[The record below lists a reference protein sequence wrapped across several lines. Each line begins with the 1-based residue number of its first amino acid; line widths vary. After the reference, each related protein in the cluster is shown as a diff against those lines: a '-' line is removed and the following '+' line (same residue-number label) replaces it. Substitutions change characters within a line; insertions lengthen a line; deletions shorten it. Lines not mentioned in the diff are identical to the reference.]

1 MIKLE
6 NITKSYPLSDGGRH
20 HVFKN
25 FSFTF
30 PENHS
35 IGLLGPNG
43 AGKSTL
49 MRILGG
55 IDLPDSGKVITDK
68 TISWPVG
75 LAGGMQGS
83 LSARDNVKFICRVY
97 GLNKDEIR
105 EKVAYVEEF
114 AEIGK
119 YFDEPIKSYSSGMRS
134 RVAFGLSMAFDFDYY
149 LIDEIGAVGD
159 AQFKVKSK
167 AVYEKKLSTS
177 NVIMVSHNMQE
188 IRTYCDYV
196 VVVYNG
202 EANVYEDIEEGIAV
216 YQQIG
221 QKK

>member
-6 NITKSYPLSDGGRH
+6 NITKSYSLRDGGRH
-20 HVFKN
+20 YVFKN
-25 FSFTF
+25 LSFTF
-30 PENHS
+30 PENKS

-55 IDLPDSGKVITDK
+55 IDLPDSGKVLTDK

-75 LAGGMQGS
+75 LSGGMQGS

-97 GLNKDEIR
+97 GLNKKEIV
-105 EKVAYVEEF
+105 EKVEYVQNF

-159 AQFKVKSK
+159 ARFKQKSK
-167 AVYEKKLSTS
+167 AVYEQKLINS
-177 NVIMVSHNMQE
+177 NVIMVSHNMAD
-188 IRTYCDYV
+188 IKLYCDYV
-196 VVVYNG
+196 VLVYNG
-202 EANVYEDIEEGIAV
+202 EANVYEDINEGISM